1 MPQNLKD
8 ALETA
13 SEKNPFKRVS
23 PDPRKWGLPYV
34 YYPIGTGTNCSA
46 DHFKNMHLIFNLA
59 LCGSVAGN
67 RFFQDCPLLNEKYG
81 SCDAY
86 VAANTDAMDEVYW
99 KIKGVYV
106 YERAWE
112 RGW

>member
-1 MPQNLKD
+1 MKD
-8 ALETA
+8 ALRTA
-13 SEKNPFKRVS
+13 SERNPSNRVQ
-23 PDPRKWGLPYV
+23 PDPRKWGLPYA
-34 YYPIGTGTNCSA
+34 YYPIGTATQCAA

-67 RFFQDCPLLNEKYG
+67 RFFQDCPKLFKEYG
-81 SCDAY
+81 SCENY
-86 VAANTDAMDEVYW
+86 VGNNTAAMDEVYW

-112 RGW
+112 RGWVN